1 MRDLTRRAGARIVP
15 AWPPRWTGSFHP
27 RAALA
32 GDAVLASVT
41 PANNTD
47 LRLTIKF
54 DTIEYSGILKWDRPP
69 ALDAVGKLAQKRIL
83 AGRSAQSVISTLQPD
98 LAG

>member
-1 MRDLTRRAGARIVP
+1 MKMRDLTRRAGARIIP
-15 AWPPRWTGSFHP
+15 AWPPRWIGSFHP
-27 RAALA
+27 GAALA

-54 DTIEYSGILKWDRPP
+54 DTIEYAGILKWDRPP
-69 ALDAVGKLAQKRIL
+69 GLDAVERLLKANL
-83 AGRSAQSVISTLQPD
+83 GREIGEIGELDVVD
-98 LAG
+98 

>member
-1 MRDLTRRAGARIVP
+1 MKIRDLTRRAGARIIT

-54 DTIEYSGILKWDRPP
+54 DTIEYAGILKWDRPP
-69 ALDAVGKLAQKRIL
+69 ALDAVERLLKANL
-83 AGRSAQSVISTLQPD
+83 GREIGEIGELDVVD
-98 LAG
+98 